1 MKTPD
6 ETTKDFLNEQLT
18 RNNISE
24 EYRSAI
30 KAVLTALDK
39 DKKKSEDV
47 WNDFIHILNTH
58 LPDWKSKYPVN
69 NFEYE
74 LEIYSSGHLRTVTLN
89 LKSERYST
97 WVFEVTS
104 FMRPDPEIYFSS
116 ILKEMD
122 EMKLSSFDEILPLV
136 EQTFGSDD
144 FRKAVES
151 IQKVHFNN

>member
-6 ETTKDFLNEQLT
+6 ETTKDFLTEQLT

-39 DKKKSEDV
+39 DKEKSEDI
-47 WNDFIHILNTH
+47 WNDFIDILNTH
-58 LPDWKSKYPVN
+58 LPNWKSEYPVN

-74 LEIYSSGHLRTVTLN
+74 LEVFSTGHLRSVTLN
-89 LKSERYST
+89 LKTERYAT

-104 FMRPDPEIYFSS
+104 FMRPQHEIFFSS
-116 ILKEMD
+116 ILETMS
-122 EMKLSSFDEILPLV
+122 EMKLSSFDEIIPLV
-136 EQTFGSDD
+136 EQTFGSND
-144 FRKAVES
+144 FKKMAEF
-151 IQKVHFNN
+151 IQKV